1 MKSEWNTKYEETEIK
16 IINSWFR
23 GEKLYIN
30 NELQDEQLNFIT
42 PSNMTGNLVN
52 KQGEK
57 LSVKANLS
65 GFFTVSCRLFI
76 DNKKIELKQT
86 R

>member
-16 IINSWFR
+16 ITNSWIS

-57 LSVKANLS
+57 LSIKANIS

-76 DNKKIELKQT
+76 DNKKVELKQT

>member
-16 IINSWFR
+16 IINSWFG

-52 KQGEK
+52 KLGEK
-57 LSVKANLS
+57 LNVKANIS

-76 DNKKIELKQT
+76 DKKKIELKQT

>member
-42 PSNMTGNLVN
+42 PSNMTGNLIN

>member
-16 IINSWFR
+16 IINSWFS

-30 NELQDEQLNFIT
+30 NQLQDEQLNFIT
-42 PSNMTGNLVN
+42 PSNMTGNLIN
-52 KQGEK
+52 KLGEK
-57 LSVKANLS
+57 LSIKANIS

>member
-1 MKSEWNTKYEETEIK
+1 MKSEWNTKYEESEIK
-16 IINSWFR
+16 IINSWFS

-30 NELQDEQLNFIT
+30 NQLQDEQLNFIT
-42 PSNMTGNLVN
+42 PSNMTGNLIN

-57 LSVKANLS
+57 LNVKANLS

>member
-1 MKSEWNTKYEETEIK
+1 MKSEWNTKYEESEIK
-16 IINSWFR
+16 IINSWFS

-30 NELQDEQLNFIT
+30 NQLQDEQLNFIT
-42 PSNMTGNLVN
+42 PSNMTGNLIN